1 MASIVQNINIRQGT
15 AAESL
20 LAFFDSSSYE
30 DAIRNAVLLGGESD
44 PWHVSPA
51 DRRGLFGG
59 IRAAIRANVESMPPP
74 DLTAIADH
82 FRRSYSAHFPD
93 LAP

>member
-1 MASIVQNINIRQGT
+1 MKMQSAMPSYWAVTATPGMYHRQI
-15 AAESL
+15 AE
-20 LAFFDSSSYE
+20 AF
-30 DAIRNAVLLGGESD
+30 
-44 PWHVSPA
+44 
-51 DRRGLFGG
+51 FGG